1 MSERRAYRLS
11 GRVQGVGFRW
21 WARETATRLGLRGV
35 VRNEPDGSV
44 WLEAEA
50 DAASLDQFERLLE
63 TGPPGALVR
72 EVRQERPGQGA
83 LPPRFEI
90 GR

>member
-21 WARETATRLGLRGV
+21 WARETASTLGLRGV

-44 WLEAEA
+44 WLEAQG
-50 DAASLDQFERLLE
+50 AAARLDQFERLLE

-72 EVRQERPGQGA
+72 EVRKEGPGRDS